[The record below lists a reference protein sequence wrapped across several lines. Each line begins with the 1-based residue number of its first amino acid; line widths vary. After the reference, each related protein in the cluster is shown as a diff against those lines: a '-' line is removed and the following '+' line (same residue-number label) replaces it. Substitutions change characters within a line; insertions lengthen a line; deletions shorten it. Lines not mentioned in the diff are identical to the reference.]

1 MNKKVKNK
9 LYRIIVSAILFA
21 CAVILKDIKLV
32 SYTLFVIAYI
42 ISGYDVLLKAF
53 KNIKRGKIFDENFL
67 MTIATIGAFC
77 IGEMPE
83 AVAVMFFYQVG
94 EMFQDY
100 AVNKSRK
107 SITELMNIKPD
118 YANVVRNGKSIKV
131 SPNEVKIGE
140 TIIIKAGEKVPLDG
154 TILDGETSLNM
165 LALTGETM
173 PKYVKVGDE
182 VLSGSVNNEGTLKV
196 QVTKEFGESTVS
208 KILNLV
214 ENASS
219 KKSKSESY
227 ITKFA
232 KYYTPTVVVIAVVM
246 ATFFPILLKQ
256 NFNIWLYRAL
266 SFLVVSCPC
275 AIVVSIPLSFFGGLG
290 ASSKAG
296 VLVKGSN
303 YLEALSKSEI
313 LVCDKT
319 GTLTE
324 GSFKVQ
330 KIETLNISEK
340 ELLEYAAYAE
350 CFSTHPIALSL
361 KETYAKDIEENEISE
376 VKEISGKGVFA
387 KVRGKE
393 IIVGNESL
401 LKDNDILFTPN
412 HEPYTSVYVAVDKKY
427 VGYIVIADKIKEDT
441 YAAIKLFREKSGI
454 KKVVMLTGDK
464 ENIAKAVSDKLKL
477 DKYYAELLPE
487 DKVNVVQ
494 KLMNEKSEKGK
505 LIFVGDGINDAP
517 VLAGSDI
524 GVAMGG
530 LGSDA
535 AIEAA
540 DLVIMTDELSKIAT
554 SINISKKT
562 MKIVKENIV
571 MALLVKISVL
581 VLSAIGIATM
591 WSAVFADVGVTVI
604 AVLNSLRTLRSK
616 K

>member
-42 ISGYDVLLKAF
+42 VSGYDVLLKAL

-83 AVAVMFFYQVG
+83 AVAVMLFYQVG

-182 VLSGSVNNEGTLKV
+182 VLSGSINNEGSLKV
-196 QVTKEFGESTVS
+196 QVAKEFVESTVS

-256 NFNIWLYRAL
+256 NFNIWLYRSL

-290 ASSKAG
+290 ASSKVG
-296 VLVKGSN
+296 LLVKGSN

-330 KIETLNISEK
+330 KIETLNISK
-340 ELLEYAAYAE
+340 KKLLEYAAYAE

-387 KVRGKE
+387 KVREKE

-441 YAAIKLFREKSGI
+441 YTAIKLFREKSGI

-487 DKVNVVQ
+487 DKVNVVK

-540 DLVIMTDELSKIAT
+540 GLVIMTDELSKIAT

>member
-67 MTIATIGAFC
+67 MTIATIGAFG

-83 AVAVMFFYQVG
+83 AVAVMLFYQVG

-246 ATFFPILLKQ
+246 ATVFPILLKQ
-256 NFNIWLYRAL
+256 DFNIWLYRAL

-290 ASSKAG
+290 ASSKVG

-340 ELLEYAAYAE
+340 KLLEYAAYAE
-350 CFSTHPIALSL
+350 CFSAHPIALSL
-361 KETYAKDIEENEISE
+361 KETYVKDIEENEISE

-401 LKDNDILFTPN
+401 LKDNDILFVPN
-412 HEPYTSVYVAVDKKY
+412 NEPYTSVYVAVDKKY

-441 YAAIKLFREKSGI
+441 YTAIKLFREKSGI

>member
-42 ISGYDVLLKAF
+42 VSGYDVLLKAF

-67 MTIATIGAFC
+67 MTIATIGAFG

-83 AVAVMFFYQVG
+83 AVAVMLFYQVG

-140 TIIIKAGEKVPLDG
+140 AIIIKTGEKVPLDG

-182 VLSGSVNNEGTLKV
+182 VLSGGINNEGTLKV
-196 QVTKEFGESTVS
+196 QVTKKFGESTVS

-246 ATFFPILLKQ
+246 ATVFPILLKQ

-290 ASSKAG
+290 ASSKVG

-330 KIETLNISEK
+330 EIETLNISEK

-361 KETYAKDIEENEISE
+361 KETYVKDIEENEISE

-401 LKDNDILFTPN
+401 LKDNDILFVPN
-412 HEPYTSVYVAVDKKY
+412 NEPYTSVYVAVDKKY

-441 YAAIKLFREKSGI
+441 YTAIKLFREKSGI

-464 ENIAKAVSDKLKL
+464 ENIAKTVSDKLKL

-530 LGSDA
+530 LGSDV